1 MLKNI
6 VIYFIIFIKEICTA
20 PLPDLYSEML
30 SVLASWWNFN
40 VITNQYVLYQLAKL
54 CTEIW
59 NSHHSQAPHTH
70 GTRQRIPVNSCSINQ
85 LLGWGRLWVGI
96 LKGRYINFDDWL
108 IDWLSWW
115 MCRVSASSCFGKVE
129 WQQVRVFVDMM
140 TMLTSC
146 PSCWKITCWSSRPK
160 E

>member
-54 CTEIW
+54 CTEI
-59 NSHHSQAPHTH
+59 
-70 GTRQRIPVNSCSINQ
+70 
-85 LLGWGRLWVGI
+85 
-96 LKGRYINFDDWL
+96 
-108 IDWLSWW
+108 
-115 MCRVSASSCFGKVE
+115 
-129 WQQVRVFVDMM
+129 
-140 TMLTSC
+140 
-146 PSCWKITCWSSRPK
+146 
-160 E
+160 